1 MEECTRKSSDESIQ
15 VWLFVAY
22 LGNGSLGSLGNGSSS
37 GSLGLLLVG
46 KATSLVVDS
55 GDLLL
60 DLDGNASDLLAG
72 GGLKG
77 LLNQTRKKQNG

>member
-1 MEECTRKSSDESIQ
+1 MGERARKSTDESFQ
-15 VWLFVAY
+15 MWLFVAY
-22 LGNGSLGSLGNGSSS
+22 LSNGSLSSGSLSSGSLGSGSSR
-37 GSLGLLLVG
+37 GSLGLLLIG

-60 DLDGNASDLLAG
+60 DLGGNTGDLLTG

-77 LLNQTRKKQNG
+77 L